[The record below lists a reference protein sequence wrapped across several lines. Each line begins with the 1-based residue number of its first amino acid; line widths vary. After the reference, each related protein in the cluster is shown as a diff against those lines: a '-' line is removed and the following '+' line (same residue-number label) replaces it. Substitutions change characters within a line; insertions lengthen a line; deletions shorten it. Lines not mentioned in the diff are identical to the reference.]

1 MVKSKGI
8 DRHPIFKLGKAPAK
22 RDARN
27 LMFAAILKAP
37 VPLPKEYDF
46 DLKHPGI
53 PTPMFANDDYGDC
66 VIAGRAH
73 QTLRFELIEQNKK
86 LQITDKEVLREYMKE
101 TGGADTGLVVL
112 DSLKLWRKPGW
123 TAAKDRYKIKAFTEL
138 NRANHNQVK
147 QAIVLDVGVGL
158 GLSLPISAQ
167 AQIQSGK
174 PWDVASGPSGKANSW
189 GGHYVLAPGYT
200 RAGPVC
206 VTWGQKQQM
215 TWAFFDKY
223 CDEAY
228 AIIDAI
234 DTPKKKKA
242 LDAKA
247 LDAFLGAL

>member
-1 MVKSKGI
+1 MPASIGI

-22 RDARN
+22 RDPRN
-27 LMFAAILKAP
+27 LKFAALLKAP
-37 VPLPKEYDF
+37 VTLPKEYDF

-53 PTPMFANDDYGDC
+53 PTPMFANDHYGDC

-73 QTLRFELIEQNKK
+73 QTLRFELIEQKKK
-86 LQITDKEVLREYMKE
+86 LQITDKDVLREYMKE

-123 TAAKDRYKIKAFTEL
+123 NAAKRKYSIKVFSEL
-138 NRANHNQVK
+138 NRGNHNQVK

-158 GLSLPISAQ
+158 GLSLPLSAQ
-167 AQIQSGK
+167 GQFQSGK
-174 PWDVASGPSGKANSW
+174 PWDVVSGPNGRPNSW
-189 GGHYVLAPGYT
+189 GGHYVLVPGYT
-200 RAGPVC
+200 KIGPVC
-206 VTWGQKQQM
+206 VTWGTKHQM

-234 DTPKKKKA
+234 DTPKKKRA
-242 LDAKA
+242 LDSKTLA
-247 LDAFLGAL
+247 AFLQAL